1 MSRERFDVRAG
12 LRRAGIFIRRAA
24 GVTAIL
30 AFGAWFVLL
39 RPQALGGTA
48 GYVMVAGVSMQPTL
62 EPGTLVVVVRQTS
75 YEVGDV
81 VAYRI
86 ADGDIGAGSNVIHRI
101 VGEGP
106 AGYLTEGDNTSWH
119 DPWHPSG
126 SDVIGKVAFTIPGAV
141 PMLLFLRSPLFLA
154 SLAAGFG
161 VYVVLGLTAPRPSRA
176 TPSRDAP
183 SPPTAV
189 RSDLRA

>member
-1 MSRERFDVRAG
+1 MSRERFGPSVTFRRGASL
-12 LRRAGIFIRRAA
+12 LRRAIGLA
-24 GVTAIL
+24 AIL

-62 EPGTLVVVVRQTS
+62 EPGTLVVVLRQAE

-86 ADGDIGAGSNVIHRI
+86 ADGDIAAGSNVIHRI
-101 VGEGP
+101 VDGGP
-106 AGYLTEGDNTSWH
+106 AGYVTQGDNTTWH
-119 DPWHPSG
+119 DPWHPIA
-126 SDVIGKVAFTIPGAV
+126 SDVIGKVAFTVRGAV
-141 PMLLFLRSPLFLA
+141 PILMFLRSPLFLA

-161 VYVVLGLTAPRPSRA
+161 VYVVLGQTTAGPPGGSSVRA
-176 TPSRDAP
+176 
-183 SPPTAV
+183 V
-189 RSDLRA
+189 EGRSEVAG

>member
-1 MSRERFDVRAG
+1 
-12 LRRAGIFIRRAA
+12 
-24 GVTAIL
+24 
-30 AFGAWFVLL
+30 VLL

-62 EPGTLVVVVRQTS
+62 QPGTLVVVVRQAS

-86 ADGDIGAGSNVIHRI
+86 ADGDVAAGNNVIHRI
-101 VGEGP
+101 VGGT
-106 AGYLTEGDNTSWH
+106 ATGYLTHGDNTTWFDS
-119 DPWHPSG
+119 WHPST

-141 PMLLFLRSPLFLA
+141 PIVMFLRSPLFLA

-161 VYVVLGLTAPRPSRA
+161 VYFVLGLTAPRPSSA
-176 TPSRDAP
+176 APSSAAPSRAAP
-183 SPPTAV
+183 SPAATSPSAM
-189 RSDLRA
+189 R

>member
-1 MSRERFDVRAG
+1 MSRERLALRAR
-12 LRRAGIFIRRAA
+12 LRRGGVFFRRVV
-24 GVTAIL
+24 GVAAIL

-62 EPGTLVVVVRQTS
+62 EPGTLVVVVRQAS

-86 ADGDIGAGSNVIHRI
+86 TEGDIAAGSNVIHRI

-106 AGYLTEGDNTSWH
+106 GGYLTEGDNTTWH
-119 DPWHPSG
+119 DPWHPSR
-126 SDVIGKVAFTIPGAV
+126 SDVIGKVTFTIPGAV
-141 PMLLFLRSPLFLA
+141 PTLMFLRSPLFLA

-176 TPSRDAP
+176 APSRDAS
-183 SPPTAV
+183 SPATAV
-189 RSDLRA
+189 RSDLGA

>member
-1 MSRERFDVRAG
+1 MCRERLGLLVTLRRG
-12 LRRAGIFIRRAA
+12 PSHLRRAIGLA
-24 GVTAIL
+24 AIL

-62 EPGTLVVVVRQTS
+62 EPGALVVVLRQAE

-86 ADGDIGAGSNVIHRI
+86 ADGDIAAGSNVIHRI
-101 VGEGP
+101 VGGGP
-106 AGYLTEGDNTSWH
+106 AGYVTQGDNTSWQ
-119 DPWHPSG
+119 DPWHPIA

-141 PMLLFLRSPLFLA
+141 PILMFLRSPLFLA

-161 VYVVLGLTAPRPSRA
+161 VYVVLGQTTARPLRGS
-176 TPSRDAP
+176 SG
-183 SPPTAV
+183 PTV
-189 RSDLRA
+189 EGRSEVAR